1 MRRRTTTA
9 ILVTAALLSAPA
21 LARADAAPGGVGPG
35 APPPAAPPAPPSNA
49 AHPTIAGTRAKL
61 VNGIAYA
68 PAAAPASVKRLIWS
82 VNTIV
87 GRPYVYG
94 GGHARFNDRGYDCS
108 GLVSF
113 AMHAAGLLRTPMS
126 APGFFRFGT
135 YGAGRWITLW
145 VRSGH
150 VFAVVGGLRLDTTP
164 YPSRGVEGARWRP
177 QMRHTAAFKA
187 GHPAGL

>member
-21 LARADAAPGGVGPG
+21 LARADAATGGVDPG
-35 APPPAAPPAPPSNA
+35 SGPPAATPAPPFNA
-49 AHPTIAGTRAKL
+49 AHPTVAGTRARL

-68 PAAAPASVKRLIWS
+68 PAAAPASVKALIWS
-82 VNTIV
+82 VNAIV
-87 GRPYVYG
+87 SKPYVYG
-94 GGHARFNDRGYDCS
+94 GGHARFTDRGYDCS

-135 YGAGRWITLW
+135 YGLGRWITLW

-164 YPSRGVEGARWRP
+164 YPSRGVEGPRWRP
-177 QMRHTAAFKA
+177 QMRNTAAFTPR
-187 GHPAGL
+187 HPSGL

>member
-21 LARADAAPGGVGPG
+21 LARADAATGGVGPG
-35 APPPAAPPAPPSNA
+35 SAPPAATPAPPFNA
-49 AHPTIAGTRAKL
+49 AHPTVAGTRARL

-68 PAAAPASVKRLIWS
+68 PAAAPASVKALIWS

-87 GRPYVYG
+87 AKPYVYG
-94 GGHARFNDRGYDCS
+94 GGHARFADRGYDCS

-135 YGAGRWITLW
+135 YGPGRWITLW

-164 YPSRGVEGARWRP
+164 YPSRGVEGPRWRP
-177 QMRHTAAFKA
+177 QMRNTAAFTPR
-187 GHPAGL
+187 HPSGL